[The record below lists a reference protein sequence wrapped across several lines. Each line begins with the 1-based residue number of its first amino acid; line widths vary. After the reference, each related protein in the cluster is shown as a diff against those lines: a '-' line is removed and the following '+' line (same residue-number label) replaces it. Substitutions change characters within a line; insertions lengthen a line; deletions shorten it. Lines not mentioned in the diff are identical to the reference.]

1 MENIRE
7 IRRAIGLSQH
17 ELADMLGL
25 SRSLLSLVETGHRR
39 LPTSALLRLTE
50 MRISTEKSPEHFLE
64 EKAEATEQDA
74 HFIHD
79 EIQLRLDRAVSLRE
93 NIQRELDDMTRRYLG
108 AELGAAML
116 QKEMALYEGVPRVTQ
131 KLQGRLSRQLRIRE
145 NAAPGK
151 QLLLQLRIDEL
162 SALIA
167 LYQSKISEV

>member
-39 LPTSALLRLTE
+39 MPTSALLRLTE
-50 MRISTEKSPEHFLE
+50 MRISTEKNHALVSE
-64 EKAEATEQDA
+64 EENVAAEDDV
-74 HFIHD
+74 HFIRE
-79 EIQLRLDRAVSLRE
+79 EIQLRLDRAISLRE